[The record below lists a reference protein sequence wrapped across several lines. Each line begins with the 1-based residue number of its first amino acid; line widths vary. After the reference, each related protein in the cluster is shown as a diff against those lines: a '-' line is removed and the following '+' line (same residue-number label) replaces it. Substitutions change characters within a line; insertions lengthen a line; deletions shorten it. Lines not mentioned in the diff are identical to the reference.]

1 MSLFADV
8 LTEAVRQ
15 RGEARRKDHDVAVA
29 AWKRFEAAVLDGA
42 SQRPLAAAD
51 VEVPQ
56 VSLRQL
62 REIIGDCEEER
73 LELWRNPW
81 DEVPRRLPAARAAR
95 AAGARDGAAGAAAAQ
110 TRNRRESGGNVGGA
124 AVAAAKKKVVSRK
137 GNLAH

>member
-62 REIIGDCEEER
+62 REIIGD
-73 LELWRNPW
+73 
-81 DEVPRRLPAARAAR
+81 EVPRRLPTARAAR

-110 TRNRRESGGNVGGA
+110 TRNRRESGGNVGSCA
-124 AVAAAKKKVVSRK
+124 CFCS
-137 GNLAH
+137 